1 MKLAERI
8 NTLGNESAFDVLM
21 HANALEAAGRD
32 IIHLEIGEPD
42 FPTPAHIVAAAKL
55 ALDEGWTH
63 YGSPQGLSSL
73 REAIA
78 SYANNMRKISAD
90 PENVCVVPGGKPI
103 IFFLMLALLEPGDE
117 VIYPNPGFFIY
128 ESMIRFCGAKAVP
141 LPLLEEERFGFDLNR
156 LAECLSPK
164 TKLLILNSPHNPT
177 GSIVPAE
184 DLAAIREM
192 VRDRDLIILSD
203 ETYSQIY
210 FSDTVPLSIASLP
223 GMLEKTVVLDG
234 FSKTYAMTGWRI
246 GYGIMPRWLVSAVNK
261 LMINSNSCTA
271 SFTQR
276 AAVAALAGPRAPVE
290 AMVSEF
296 RKRRDVFCAA
306 LNGVPGFRC
315 MLPEGGFYAFVNVRS
330 SGLVS
335 QDLASLLLEEGGVAC
350 VGGRAFGE
358 FGDGYVRFSYV
369 DSLDR
374 LLEANRRIM
383 HLSQQWAVPSIA
395 AAT

>member
-1 MKLAERI
+1 
-8 NTLGNESAFDVLM
+8 
-21 HANALEAAGRD
+21 
-32 IIHLEIGEPD
+32 
-42 FPTPAHIVAAAKL
+42 
-55 ALDEGWTH
+55 
-63 YGSPQGLSSL
+63 
-73 REAIA
+73 
-78 SYANNMRKISAD
+78 
-90 PENVCVVPGGKPI
+90 
-103 IFFLMLALLEPGDE
+103 
-117 VIYPNPGFFIY
+117 
-128 ESMIRFCGAKAVP
+128 
-141 LPLLEEERFGFDLNR
+141 
-156 LAECLSPK
+156 
-164 TKLLILNSPHNPT
+164 
-177 GSIVPAE
+177 
-184 DLAAIREM
+184 M

-223 GMLEKTVVLDG
+223 GMLEKTVILDG